1 MLYETIV
8 LALLSAGSFAFLG
21 FLHGYKKGYGEG
33 KIAGAFRTRAESVS
47 R

>member
-1 MLYETIV
+1 MASTLILLILT
-8 LALLSAGSFAFLG
+8 LAFTGFAA

-33 KIAGAFRTRAESVS
+33 KIAGAFRTRAESAS